1 MGRKISSSELEITK
15 TETVVSVVNRKYIR
29 ELLKDVRA
37 IKQAAIESYDL
48 EIAELQA
55 IIQEMDSLNIQE

>member
-37 IKQAAIESYDL
+37 RKQAAIESYDL

-55 IIQEMDSLNIQE
+55 IIEAVK

>member
-37 IKQAAIESYDL
+37 RKQAAIESYDL